1 MLLQMCKIS
10 HAINFFLYYKLGTPV
25 ATILL
30 AIKIAE
36 TITIQRLHLQQAIC
50 IKFTLNRNAIP

>member
-1 MLLQMCKIS
+1 MYKIS
-10 HAINFFLYYKLGTPV
+10 LASKFLLYNKLGTPV

-30 AIKIAE
+30 VIKIAE

-50 IKFTLNRNAIP
+50 IKFALNRNAIP